1 MSAFFEL
8 YVIAMFVRQ
17 SIFNSETSIA
27 LIGSVNSNLR
37 LFRLARVRRR
47 DYLIY
52 NSGIVVLGCFGIREV
67 SRSNSAIF
75 ADLAMRGFAISIVT
89 LARVASS
96 ASCLSLLCGMLTS

>member
-1 MSAFFEL
+1 MELDCCERSEFTPVVVRLSVLLCTQSVGFGSHGDVHMSAFFEL

-52 NSGIVVLGCFGIREV
+52 NSGYRRAWLFW
-67 SRSNSAIF
+67 NS
-75 ADLAMRGFAISIVT
+75 
-89 LARVASS
+89 
-96 ASCLSLLCGMLTS
+96 